1 MIQVSGI
8 GLIIIFQDI
17 GKPLCFM
24 IEVFRVNNPEMTGP
38 DLTPFQ
44 VSRIFSPV
52 IELGMARQYHK
63 KQYS

>member
-17 GKPLCFM
+17 AKPLCFM
-24 IEVFRVNNPEMTGP
+24 IEAFGVNNPEMTGP

-44 VSRIFSPV
+44 VSRILSLV
-52 IELGMARQYHK
+52 IELGMAR
-63 KQYS
+63 